1 MSLSSDFVEFIECLN
16 RKRVEYLLVG
26 GHALAF
32 HGVPRF
38 TKDIDFWVRPERANA
53 SRLLE
58 ALAEFGFSSTGL
70 IVDDFATP
78 GKIVQLGIEPNR
90 IDLITRVDGVE
101 FDEAWS
107 QRIATTYH
115 YVALHV
121 LSLPLLIANKR
132 STGRDQDALDAKMLE
147 AVLARMTAG

>member
-38 TKDIDFWVRPERANA
+38 TKDIDFWVRPARANA

-70 IVDDFATP
+70 TVDDFAVA
-78 GKIVQLGIEPNR
+78 GKVVQLGIEPNR
-90 IDLITRVDGVE
+90 IDLITRIDGVE
-101 FDEAWS
+101 FDEAWA
-107 QRIATTYH
+107 QRIATTYRG
-115 YVALHV
+115 VALDV

-132 STGRDQDALDAKMLE
+132 STGRKQDALDADTLE
-147 AVLARMTAG
+147 AILRRGAP

>member
-38 TKDIDFWVRPERANA
+38 TKDIDFWVRPETANA

-70 IVDDFATP
+70 TVDDFATP
-78 GKIVQLGIEPNR
+78 GKIVQLGIAPNR

-101 FDEAWS
+101 FDEAWA
-107 QRIATTYH
+107 QRIAMTYH
-115 YVALHV
+115 DVALHV
-121 LSLPLLIANKR
+121 LSLPLLIVNKR
-132 STGRDQDALDAKMLE
+132 STGRDQDALDAKTLE
-147 AVLARMTAG
+147 AVLARTGR

>member
-1 MSLSSDFVEFIECLN
+1 MSLSSDFVEFIGCLSRN
-16 RKRVEYLLVG
+16 RVEYLLVG

-53 SRLLE
+53 SRLLD
-58 ALAEFGFSSTGL
+58 ALAEFGFASAGL
-70 IVDDFATP
+70 TVDDFAAP

-101 FDEAWS
+101 FGEAWS
-107 QRIATTYH
+107 QRIATTYRG
-115 YVALHV
+115 VALNV
-121 LSLPLLIANKR
+121 LSLPLLITNKR
-132 STGRDQDALDAKMLE
+132 STGRKQDALDADT
-147 AVLARMTAG
+147 LAEILRRGGP